1 MNRRLFLLSTLAL
14 AGCGGEAPRQTV
26 LCDPGLGQALERAL
40 AKAPTAVAPVLTE
53 ARVAELLDRAENA
66 DNALVVTGQGLI
78 ANRLQRLGFVRL
90 EHRWQARIGDG
101 TMQILVT
108 RGWGPDQWRALKLAK
123 WLASDAAAPLLAGGS
138 APSVP

>member
-14 AGCGGEAPRQTV
+14 TGCGGEPPRQTV

-40 AKAPTAVAPVLTE
+40 ARAPTAVAPVLTE
-53 ARVAELLDRAENA
+53 ARAAELLDRAERA
-66 DNALVVTGQGLI
+66 DNAIVVTGQGLV

-90 EHRWQARIGDG
+90 EHRWPARIEGE

-108 RGWGPDQWRALKLAK
+108 RGSGPDQWRALKLAK
-123 WLASDAAAPLLAGGS
+123 WLASADAAPLLAGR
-138 APSVP
+138 A

>member
-14 AGCGGEAPRQTV
+14 AGCGAAPPRQTV

-40 AKAPTAVAPVLTE
+40 ARAPTAVAPVLTE
-53 ARVAELLDRAENA
+53 AGPAELLDRAENA
-66 DNALVVTGQGLI
+66 GDAIVVTGQGLI

-90 EHRWQARIGDG
+90 EHRWQARIGAG

-123 WLASDAAAPLLAGGS
+123 WLASDEAAPLLAGGIS
-138 APSVP
+138 PVAA